1 MKRLLSYLKPHK
13 WSMISAL
20 VLVLIL
26 IGTQLLSPI
35 IVGQAIDQ
43 YISGY
48 QKPFVEV
55 DNASK
60 DTVSYKGKRLSSI
73 KVDKNKEEYFQLFLY
88 KDKYYMLQ
96 LNQFSESKSLQE
108 ENVKVTKAG
117 NQIKLKVEGKERIGT
132 LLTRE
137 ENKEIRKG
145 DYLGILH
152 KSLIFCLLLVV
163 GFLCTLF
170 QIWILQKMG
179 QNIIYTMRKDVFSHL
194 YTLSIDFFN
203 HEPVGKLVT
212 RVTNDTEAVN
222 ELFTSV
228 LIKVFRNSVMI
239 IGYAVVMLSINVKMT
254 GYAFL
259 MLPIVGGLTYIF
271 RKLSRKAYR
280 IVRNRLTDI
289 NTFLSEN
296 LSGMKLIQIFTKE
309 KEKEQEFKE
318 KSNLLYR
325 AHFREIMTF
334 AIFRPSIYLLSI
346 AALIIIIFVGSK
358 LHLQGV
364 ITVGTLFVFITY
376 IRSFFEPIQE
386 LTEQFGTLQSSLAS
400 AEKVFHILDEVPT
413 VKHKQVGGLIPDF
426 QGEIEFSN
434 VWFAYENEEYVLKDV
449 SFCIKPGQK
458 VAFVGAT
465 GAGKTSILNLIG
477 RYYEIQKGT
486 IKISGQD
493 VRDMDIVELRK
504 GIGQVQQDVFLF
516 TGTIKDNISLHSS
529 LISDEEIQQ
538 AAKYVNADKFIQKLP
553 GGYDEP
559 VTERGSTL
567 SAGQRQLLSFARTLA
582 FKPKLL
588 VLDEATANIDTE
600 TESLITEAMEKLMK
614 DRTTIMV
621 AHRLSTIQ
629 HADQIMVMD
638 KGTIVERGTHQDL
651 LEQNGIYR
659 NLYDLQRA
667 NAEQL

>member
-1 MKRLLSYLKPHK
+1 M
-13 WSMISAL
+13 
-20 VLVLIL
+20 
-26 IGTQLLSPI
+26 
-35 IVGQAIDQ
+35 D
-43 YISGY
+43 
-48 QKPFVEV
+48 
-55 DNASK
+55 
-60 DTVSYKGKRLSSI
+60 
-73 KVDKNKEEYFQLFLY
+73 
-88 KDKYYMLQ
+88 
-96 LNQFSESKSLQE
+96 
-108 ENVKVTKAG
+108 
-117 NQIKLKVEGKERIGT
+117 
-132 LLTRE
+132 
-137 ENKEIRKG
+137 
-145 DYLGILH
+145 
-152 KSLIFCLLLVV
+152 
-163 GFLCTLF
+163 
-170 QIWILQKMG
+170 
-179 QNIIYTMRKDVFSHL
+179 
-194 YTLSIDFFN
+194 
-203 HEPVGKLVT
+203 
-212 RVTNDTEAVN
+212 
-222 ELFTSV
+222 
-228 LIKVFRNSVMI
+228 
-239 IGYAVVMLSINVKMT
+239 
-254 GYAFL
+254 
-259 MLPIVGGLTYIF
+259 
-271 RKLSRKAYR
+271 RKAYR

-358 LHLQGV
+358 LHLQGA